1 MIGKSTKKTAAV
13 KAGKTAAKKDSGT
26 LEEKENKI
34 MGHLF
39 NMHLMERGPV
49 DETELLVISGY
60 ARADSTGYRNIMK
73 KLKVECRYIEK
84 SNKKV
89 SLTEAGVKF
98 MQAKS
103 GDDIQKPT
111 TNKSMEEFF
120 KTMIIKTGKGKV
132 PSDKLNIVWELL
144 SDKEPHSIQEIL
156 EKTGYTRPDSTGYR
170 AIIKGMKDSK
180 LIEKEGKSYKFIVE
194 KVFPFPE

>member
-1 MIGKSTKKTAAV
+1 
-13 KAGKTAAKKDSGT
+13 
-26 LEEKENKI
+26 
-34 MGHLF
+34 
-39 NMHLMERGPV
+39 MHLMERGPV

-132 PSDKLNIVWELL
+132 PADKLNIVWELL